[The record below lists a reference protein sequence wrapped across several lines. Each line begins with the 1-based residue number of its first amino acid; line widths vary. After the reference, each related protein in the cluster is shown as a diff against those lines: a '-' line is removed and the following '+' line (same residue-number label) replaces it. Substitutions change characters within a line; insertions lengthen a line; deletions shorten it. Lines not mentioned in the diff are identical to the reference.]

1 MRPISVLACLSFLA
15 GPASALDLTLSGARE
30 VASVATEAGSVR
42 LPDAPWSADVRPPE
56 VEGAIRRSVLQTTVG
71 TRTTLQL
78 MTPLRDQLAAEGF
91 EQVFTC
97 ADRACGGF
105 DFRFQLDLIGEPDM
119 HVDLGDYRYL
129 LMRRNDSDPHS
140 VSIVSSRSANAG
152 FVHIT
157 EVGDA
162 VLPAVAPEDA
172 EDTPG
177 TAGAP
182 SPTDDGLSAALLA
195 QGFAVLPDVAFPSGS
210 ATLDP
215 GPSASLDALA
225 AWMRETPGARVAL
238 VGHTD
243 SVGAPEANR
252 ALSRRRAEAVRAR
265 LIEAYGIAGDRL
277 EADGVGYLSPVAPN
291 TTEEGRARNRR
302 VEAVLLSLE

>member
-1 MRPISVLACLSFLA
+1 MRLIAALA
-15 GPASALDLTLSGARE
+15 GLSLAAPASALELTLSGAQE
-30 VASVATEAGSVR
+30 VTSATTEAGSIR
-42 LPDAPWSADVRPPE
+42 LPDEPWSADVRPPE
-56 VEGAIRRSVLQTTVG
+56 VEGAIRRSVLQSKQGV
-71 TRTTLQL
+71 RTTLQL

-129 LMRRNDSDPHS
+129 LMRRNDGDPHS

-157 EVGDA
+157 EVGEA
-162 VLPAVAPEDA
+162 VMATVPPEDEEKMPEPAVAVP
-172 EDTPG
+172 
-177 TAGAP
+177 
-182 SPTDDGLSAALLA
+182 PTDSGLAAALA
-195 QGFAVLPDVAFPSGS
+195 ADGYAVLPDVAFPSGS
-210 ATLDP
+210 ATLAP
-215 GPSASLDALA
+215 RPSASLDALA
-225 AWMRETPGARVAL
+225 AWMGETPGARVAL

-291 TTEEGRARNRR
+291 TTEEGRAQNRR
-302 VEAVLLSLE
+302 VEAVLLSVE